1 VYVQKIDSSL
11 PKREGFFL
19 IKSKKNKMK
28 VAVVGATGLVGTKML
43 QVLAERNFP
52 VTELIPVA
60 SEKSVGKEVEYKGKK
75 YKVVSMTDAIA
86 AKPAVALFSAGGSTS
101 LEWAPKFAEAG
112 ITVIDNSSAWR
123 MDPTKKLVVPEINAD
138 ALTVNDKIIAN
149 PNCSTIQMVVALNP
163 LHKKYHIKRL
173 VVSTYQ
179 SVTGTGVKAVTQLMN
194 ERQGIEGEMAYK
206 YQIDMNAIP
215 QIDVFLDNGYTK
227 EEMKMV
233 NETKK
238 IMRDDSIRVTAT
250 TVRIPVMGGHSESV
264 NVEFDNEFD
273 INEVKSLLAAAP
285 GVVLVDDPA
294 NAKYP
299 MPKDAHEKDEVF
311 VGRLR
316 RDESQPN
323 TLNMWIVSDNLR
335 KGAAT
340 NAVQIAEYLLQKG
353 LLG

>member
-1 VYVQKIDSSL
+1 MNLFLRKLKI
-11 PKREGFFL
+11 
-19 IKSKKNKMK
+19 MK
-28 VAVVGATGLVGTKML
+28 VAVVGATGLVGSKML

-60 SEKSVGKEVEYKGKK
+60 SERSVGKEVDFKGKK
-75 YKVVSMTDAIA
+75 YKVVSMMDAIA
-86 AKPAVALFSAGGSTS
+86 AKPAVALFSAGGGTS

-123 MDPTKKLVVPEINAD
+123 MDPSKPLVVPEINAD
-138 ALTVNDKIIAN
+138 VLTANDKIIAN
-149 PNCSTIQMVVALNP
+149 PNCSTIQMVMALNP
-163 LHKKYHIKRL
+163 LHKKYGIKRI

-179 SVTGTGVKAVTQLMN
+179 SVTGTGVKAVEQLMG
-194 ERQGIEGEMAYK
+194 ERNASASSAEIKGIASEYPMAYK
-206 YQIDMNAIP
+206 YRIDLNVIP

-233 NETKK
+233 NETRK

-264 NVEFDNEFD
+264 NVEFSNEY
-273 INEVKSLLAAAP
+273 NLEEVKALLQSAS
-285 GVVLVDDPA
+285 GIVVVDDIA
-294 NAKYP
+294 NQLYP
-299 MPKDAHEKDEVF
+299 MPMDAHEKDEVF

-340 NAVQIAEYLLQKG
+340 NAVQIAEYLLKKG
-353 LLG
+353 LL